1 MRLLIDGTWE
11 DVRATSETTF
21 VSRHTGMELRRLSVE
36 LHVRGEEAERRVREA
51 LDGGHLTVASDDGQV
66 ELTCSAQDGG
76 YRSQQVE
83 DEPADYVHEIEL
95 EGLRSSLP
103 RRCASRTS
111 RSRR

>member
-1 MRLLIDGTWE
+1 M
-11 DVRATSETTF
+11 
-21 VSRHTGMELRRLSVE
+21 
-36 LHVRGEEAERRVREA
+36 REA

-95 EGLRSSLP
+95 EELEELVASEVRFADVALTPVTYEEADDADCLHVSLTAVITPGSCATASSP
-103 RRCASRTS
+103 SSVAAATS
-111 RSRR
+111 A